1 MSIILSER
9 NTPIKHLNS
18 TSDKSLLNK
27 PKNLMKL
34 NEIKNKSSIKNN
46 NSVFF
51 NNNKIYF
58 SKNLSPIST
67 RIKPALSPSINHNNS
82 NKKINSQQKSKILKV
97 INSNSLKDIYKNKN
111 FLSPK
116 LKKYLGSE
124 RTQTELTQN
133 INIFNDIQNNNK
145 KLFNNIFRRQDNKN
159 NDNRNNYKYKIKQ
172 INNIKNINHAN
183 IQIYSTK
190 MNTET
195 EEEKNTINSTFY
207 NENISSFFN
216 NDNNSNS
223 NIIDKNMIRKR
234 FNNKKGLNKNYSPQ
248 KYALT
253 PKKEILL
260 KYNEYIN
267 VENKNIHTKIKYRN
281 NNQLPN
287 LTNPEEPIIINN
299 NKKEKKLKK
308 EISNNLPKLP
318 SISILTSKLN
328 INNKDD
334 NLNINDK
341 FYNYKSS
348 TFRFIGNLLLEN
360 NYNKE
365 TRKKINKRY
374 QLDITDINNTSD
386 DKENI
391 INTSIIKDDN
401 QKLNSEGNNRINN
414 NREELDSINE
424 IKYFLK
430 DFNEDNNRILILFLK
445 LLQIHMDIELL
456 LDINSSNNNNFRRRY
471 KTINNDKIYKL
482 NSLINNYFNTLSYL
496 QKYTIQIQDNNGNS
510 DSKNNRNI
518 QDEVN
523 SSNSFLYQKYNIFCF
538 HLINNIFHKCIK
550 LQICFYA
557 AFLIS
562 LSQLSYDD
570 IDSMIRTNFEKII
583 KEISNPLYKIFKI
596 FMMNEIKDKYSKI
609 FSNNI
614 KPNFF
619 DKFTNLFKEEKKP
632 HSLKKSEILR
642 IISNNIIKCTD
653 SLKSYSNINLKN
665 SIIMPF
671 RDAFNQMLFKL
682 ERKTLNKFID
692 IFLNMILFGE
702 LEINKQKAQKNLEN
716 PYKNVSKSKYNIKKI
731 SYPGSSLFNNI
742 NEIPPYLP
750 EMDEKYKYTLVLD
763 MDETLVHFFFTNM
776 KGMFFVRPYCFE
788 FLNELN
794 KYYEIVTFTAGIKDY
809 ADNILNLLDINN
821 DIIKFRL
828 YRQHVTIIGFNSYK
842 NLKLL
847 GRDLKKIIII
857 DNLKE
862 NFMMQ
867 PDNGLFIKT
876 WTSDVN
882 DTQFIDLLNILKN
895 IAINNVN
902 DVRPI
907 IQRINEKIAYNGDL
921 INPYS
926 KINIKKIIDDEKK

>member
-365 TRKKINKRY
+365 TRKKNK
-374 QLDITDINNTSD
+374 
-386 DKENI
+386 
-391 INTSIIKDDN
+391 
-401 QKLNSEGNNRINN
+401 
-414 NREELDSINE
+414 
-424 IKYFLK
+424 
-430 DFNEDNNRILILFLK
+430 
-445 LLQIHMDIELL
+445 
-456 LDINSSNNNNFRRRY
+456 
-471 KTINNDKIYKL
+471 
-482 NSLINNYFNTLSYL
+482 
-496 QKYTIQIQDNNGNS
+496 
-510 DSKNNRNI
+510 
-518 QDEVN
+518 
-523 SSNSFLYQKYNIFCF
+523 
-538 HLINNIFHKCIK
+538 
-550 LQICFYA
+550 
-557 AFLIS
+557 
-562 LSQLSYDD
+562 
-570 IDSMIRTNFEKII
+570 
-583 KEISNPLYKIFKI
+583 
-596 FMMNEIKDKYSKI
+596 
-609 FSNNI
+609 
-614 KPNFF
+614 
-619 DKFTNLFKEEKKP
+619 
-632 HSLKKSEILR
+632 
-642 IISNNIIKCTD
+642 
-653 SLKSYSNINLKN
+653 
-665 SIIMPF
+665 
-671 RDAFNQMLFKL
+671 
-682 ERKTLNKFID
+682 
-692 IFLNMILFGE
+692 
-702 LEINKQKAQKNLEN
+702 
-716 PYKNVSKSKYNIKKI
+716 
-731 SYPGSSLFNNI
+731 
-742 NEIPPYLP
+742 
-750 EMDEKYKYTLVLD
+750 
-763 MDETLVHFFFTNM
+763 
-776 KGMFFVRPYCFE
+776 
-788 FLNELN
+788 
-794 KYYEIVTFTAGIKDY
+794 
-809 ADNILNLLDINN
+809 
-821 DIIKFRL
+821 
-828 YRQHVTIIGFNSYK
+828 
-842 NLKLL
+842 
-847 GRDLKKIIII
+847 
-857 DNLKE
+857 
-862 NFMMQ
+862 
-867 PDNGLFIKT
+867 
-876 WTSDVN
+876 
-882 DTQFIDLLNILKN
+882 
-895 IAINNVN
+895 
-902 DVRPI
+902 
-907 IQRINEKIAYNGDL
+907 
-921 INPYS
+921 
-926 KINIKKIIDDEKK
+926 